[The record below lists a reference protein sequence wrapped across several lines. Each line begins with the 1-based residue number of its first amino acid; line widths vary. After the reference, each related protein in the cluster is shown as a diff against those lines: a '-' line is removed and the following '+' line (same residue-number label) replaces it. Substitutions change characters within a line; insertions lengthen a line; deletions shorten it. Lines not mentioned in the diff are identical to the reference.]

1 MEESSHKSDTT
12 KGSALKEELKS
23 ADTLSKFKL
32 FTGFHQGE
40 LESLVSLSDIDTIP
54 AGTEIVREGDPGH
67 CMFVILSGKAKVF
80 QKVPGGEFSL
90 AELYA
95 GDFFGE
101 VSLVDD
107 GLRSASVLAVED
119 CRLLKITRMVIG
131 VLAGIQ
137 PSAAIQ
143 LLAAIGRSLVQ
154 RLRAGNQKY
163 LDLLLAGHA
172 PTPGPLPQ

>member
-1 MEESSHKSDTT
+1 MEESSHKPKS
-12 KGSALKEELKS
+12 SALDEGLQYT
-23 ADTLSKFKL
+23 DTLSKFKL
-32 FTGFHQGE
+32 FAGFHQGE
-40 LESLVSLSDIDTIP
+40 LESLVTLSDVITVP
-54 AGTEIVREGDPGH
+54 VGTEIVKEGDPGH

-80 QKVPGGEFSL
+80 QKVDADEFPL
-90 AELYA
+90 AELTA

-107 GLRSASVLAVED
+107 GLRSASVLATEE
-119 CRLLKITRMVIG
+119 CRLLKTTRMVIG

-154 RLRAGNQKY
+154 RLRSGNQKY

-172 PTPGPLPQ
+172 PGPLSE

>member
-1 MEESSHKSDTT
+1 MEESSHKPKS
-12 KGSALKEELKS
+12 SALDEGLKY

-32 FTGFHQGE
+32 FAGFHQGE
-40 LESLVSLSDIDTIP
+40 LESLVGLSHVIIVP

-67 CMFVILSGKAKVF
+67 CMFVILNGKAKVF
-80 QKVPGGEFSL
+80 QKVDDDKFPL
-90 AELYA
+90 AELAA

-107 GLRSASVLAVED
+107 GPRSASVLATEE
-119 CRLLKITRMVIG
+119 CHLLKTTRMVIG
-131 VLAGIQ
+131 LLAGIQ

-172 PTPGPLPQ
+172 PGSLSQ